1 MTTLF
6 PRSQPVP
13 AARHGQIQTVILD
26 ACGDTQ
32 ARGLREP
39 RLRPRLV
46 LSGAGMAAALTGVA
60 VTSWVLVSRGG
71 SQPALAAWTTV
82 PQSVSAA
89 QAAQLTD
96 GCTGWVAGHFPIS
109 LGRVASSLAE
119 QRGSSSAV
127 LLAGATGSEA
137 ICVNPAPGAT
147 AGGTGVE
154 AGPQVGIVA
163 ADPMIGSL
171 KVDGGAGGSA
181 VGLTAVF
188 GRVTGQASTVEVTA
202 EDGRVI
208 TASVGHG
215 YFLAWWPSGSPV
227 GTVRAL
233 DAAGH
238 VIATA
243 AQPTAAATGGLPAP
257 RRSS

>member
-13 AARHGQIQTVILD
+13 AARRGQIQNVILD
-26 ACGDTQ
+26 ACGDSQ
-32 ARGLREP
+32 ACRLREP

-46 LSGAGMAAALTGVA
+46 LSGAGMAAALTGITV
-60 VTSWVLVSRGG
+60 VSWLLVSRGG

-89 QAAQLTD
+89 QTAQLTED
-96 GCTGWVAGHFPIS
+96 CTGRVAGHFPIS

-119 QRGSSSAV
+119 QRGSSSTV
-127 LLAGATGSEA
+127 LVAGATGSEA
-137 ICVNPAPGAT
+137 ICVSPATGSN
-147 AGGTGVE
+147 AGRAGVE

-163 ADPMIGSL
+163 ADQMIGSL
-171 KVDGGAGGSA
+171 KVDGGAGGPGA
-181 VGLTAVF
+181 GLTAVF
-188 GRVTGQASTVEVTA
+188 GRVTGQASTVKVTA

-215 YFLAWWPSGSPV
+215 YFLAWWPSGAPV

-233 DAAGH
+233 DAEGH

-243 AQPTAAATGGLPAP
+243 AQPTPATDGIPVP